1 MTTSTDKKTKVV
13 TKDKPMP
20 KDKQVKREPVV
31 PSSNKLVSA
40 RWEDKC
46 REIHLQKLK
55 SMKPAIDNVPPK
67 EYPHLTNNKKRLQL
81 QEDRMAEMERQNG
94 ILLNKLYRIQ
104 TRSKGDETMLKDGSR
119 ALNPGEACRNRV
131 HSLNSTARKQELER
145 IAVENVAILRRIQ
158 EVSTRNTDTHIY
170 IYTYIHK

>member
-13 TKDKPMP
+13 TKDKQVN

-55 SMKPAIDNVPPK
+55 NMKPAIDNVPPK

-81 QEDRMAEMERQNG
+81 QEGVTTNMIEQN
-94 ILLNKLYRIQ
+94 R
-104 TRSKGDETMLKDGSR
+104 
-119 ALNPGEACRNRV
+119 
-131 HSLNSTARKQELER
+131 
-145 IAVENVAILRRIQ
+145 
-158 EVSTRNTDTHIY
+158 
-170 IYTYIHK
+170 

>member
-1 MTTSTDKKTKVV
+1 MEVGHRREQVGAAARRISGYACNKVKKKRKRERENTLFVDRPLRNFSTVSIRYISKNETCSQGVKMTTSTDKKTKVV
-13 TKDKPMP
+13 TKDKQVN

-55 SMKPAIDNVPPK
+55 NMKPAIDNVPPK

-81 QEDRMAEMERQNG
+81 QEGVTTNMIE
-94 ILLNKLYRIQ
+94 
-104 TRSKGDETMLKDGSR
+104 
-119 ALNPGEACRNRV
+119 
-131 HSLNSTARKQELER
+131 
-145 IAVENVAILRRIQ
+145 
-158 EVSTRNTDTHIY
+158 
-170 IYTYIHK
+170 